1 MRTCLLTAAA
11 AVLLS
16 AGAANAEGGSISLMG
31 GPTFNPALSLGGGK
45 AGTDTAFNGGIR
57 AGYDLDGWN
66 LSGFSIDGDVF
77 FNQSHYSGTFA
88 KRRSISFMGDL
99 MYHFNTGT
107 AWSLYGGA
115 GLGAVNT
122 DYQSPTVG
130 GDSTVFGWQAIGGIE
145 YKFSPDTSLF
155 TEYRYQN
162 AHNANAGLTG
172 VGNTSNNLS
181 FGVKFNL

>member
-1 MRTCLLTAAA
+1 MRKYFLTAAA

-16 AGAANAEGGSISLMG
+16 AGAANAEGASVSLLG
-31 GPTFNPALSLGGGK
+31 GLTFNPALSLNGGK
-45 AGTDTAFNGGIR
+45 AGTDTGFNGGLR
-57 AGYDLDGWN
+57 AAYDLDQFLPG
-66 LSGFSIDGDVF
+66 LSIDGDF
-77 FNQSHYSGTFA
+77 FYNQSHYSGGFA
-88 KRRSISFMGDL
+88 KRRSFSFMSDL

-107 AWSLYGGA
+107 AWGVYGGA

-130 GDSTVFGWQAIGGIE
+130 GDSTVFGWQLIGGIE
-145 YKFSPDTSLF
+145 YNFSPDASLF

-181 FGVKFNL
+181 FGVKFKL